1 MLYWRKNK
9 EIDEH
14 VDALQQSLEERK
26 DRAGQRARAS
36 FAVSA
41 KRIDWLRRHVQT
53 VRKLCANK
61 VAILVYT
68 FQVIYQYANIVTGY
82 EFDFHYPEPA
92 KSAVEYLS
100 LFGLNLL
107 SVSPPECVN
116 ADSNFYTRVLIATL
130 SPLGVIVV
138 GICLFRAY
146 NSWYNRRERNPD
158 AWAYVF
164 TFLEFVLSGVS
175 TVVCK
180 SFVCEEI
187 EGEGTVLVEQ
197 PTLLCTRLDG
207 EVSAIRRM
215 WEAYSAVMIVVY
227 PIGVPLFILVLLYLQ
242 HQKIQRV
249 MRVKKALV
257 VGEIIGHERGE
268 LELYDIPDDAEREQV
283 TTLVRHFRA
292 PENRED
298 GEAEISIESIA
309 RRDSN
314 SPGRGSNPAFSR
326 ETRLLRQL
334 KSSRTLTGV
343 DEREVS
349 RVLLAMSH
357 IFEKFEADTYWYG
370 VYLMM
375 VRLLETSL
383 LVFFKKRTT
392 KASVATAVAVVSLTI
407 AQKYKPWLRDS
418 DDKVRSAAP
427 RRDSRL

>member
-146 NSWYNRRERNPD
+146 NSWYNRRE
-158 AWAYVF
+158 
-164 TFLEFVLSGVS
+164 
-175 TVVCK
+175 
-180 SFVCEEI
+180 
-187 EGEGTVLVEQ
+187 
-197 PTLLCTRLDG
+197 
-207 EVSAIRRM
+207 
-215 WEAYSAVMIVVY
+215 
-227 PIGVPLFILVLLYLQ
+227 
-242 HQKIQRV
+242 
-249 MRVKKALV
+249 
-257 VGEIIGHERGE
+257 
-268 LELYDIPDDAEREQV
+268 
-283 TTLVRHFRA
+283 
-292 PENRED
+292 
-298 GEAEISIESIA
+298 
-309 RRDSN
+309 
-314 SPGRGSNPAFSR
+314 
-326 ETRLLRQL
+326 
-334 KSSRTLTGV
+334 
-343 DEREVS
+343 
-349 RVLLAMSH
+349 
-357 IFEKFEADTYWYG
+357 
-370 VYLMM
+370 
-375 VRLLETSL
+375 
-383 LVFFKKRTT
+383 
-392 KASVATAVAVVSLTI
+392 
-407 AQKYKPWLRDS
+407 
-418 DDKVRSAAP
+418 
-427 RRDSRL
+427 